1 MAWDVRPIAVCT
13 QCNAPLR
20 MSNSR
25 LLHERCGHIV
35 DGKRLPLEPA
45 IKRRCEQND
54 DGDRTQ
60 DVPSAAA
67 PLPCFNRKVPML
79 SVEHLAGPNI
89 LN

>member
-1 MAWDVRPIAVCT
+1 
-13 QCNAPLR
+13 
-20 MSNSR
+20 
-25 LLHERCGHIV
+25 
-35 DGKRLPLEPA
+35 LPLEPA